1 MARLLTYVRR
11 YWHRYAFGIIC
22 TIATAILLTIIP
34 RLSGEAVNAIN
45 RGDYARLV
53 YLTKLMIVVALAM
66 GVARWFSRFVIFNC
80 GRDIE
85 YDLRNDLFAHL
96 SNLDQ
101 VFYQRL
107 KTGDLMS
114 RMINDLGS
122 VRMMIGM
129 GVLSFT
135 TVPVTFFFSL
145 VVMISLSP
153 RLSLAAMIP
162 YAFLFFAM
170 RWLTRTLMARSLGV
184 QEGLAAIGSKAQESL
199 SGIHVVKAYS
209 LEDHEAD
216 RFRAVNEQYNQ
227 QGLALARVRGALMPI
242 IKGTVGTSVMIV
254 LIYGGMLVRAKLI
267 SIGDI
272 VAFMGFLGQLA
283 WPTVSLGWTLSIYQ
297 RGRASMKRLE
307 EIFAATPTPSVEG
320 EEARLQIAGS
330 VHWDHV
336 SFSYFAD
343 GNASH
348 GSDANGGA
356 EARANGAVGD
366 TRAVSDD
373 GVPRSTDGAQRWAL
387 RDIDVMVPAGGK
399 LAIVGRT
406 GAGKSTMV
414 KLLARLMEPTAGRIL
429 LDGRDIR
436 ELPLKALRKTV
447 GMVPQEPI
455 LFSDT
460 IARNIAFGRVD
471 AALAEIE
478 AAARTAGLDGDISV
492 MPHGL
497 ETVVGERGM
506 SLSGG
511 QKQRVTIARLLV
523 YNPEVVVLDDA
534 LSSVDTETEK
544 AVLHS
549 LEEDVSDRTTIVVA
563 HRASTV
569 RDADHIVVL
578 DDGRIAERGTHEELM
593 AQRGIYAELFRR
605 QLLEEELAG
614 Y

>member
-1 MARLLTYVRR
+1 MARLFTYVRR
-11 YWHRYAFGIIC
+11 YWHRYTFGILC

-34 RLSGEAVNAIN
+34 RLSGEAINAIN
-45 RGDYARLV
+45 HGDYARLT
-53 YLTKLMIVVALAM
+53 YLAKWMIAVAFAM
-66 GVARWFSRFVIFNC
+66 GFARWFSRFVIFNC

-96 SNLDQ
+96 CGLDQ

-114 RMINDLGS
+114 RMINDLGA

-145 VVMISLSP
+145 AVMISLSP
-153 RLSLAAMIP
+153 RLSAAAMIP
-162 YAFLFFAM
+162 YAFLFFVM
-170 RWLTRTLMARSLGV
+170 RWLTRTLMVRSLGV

-199 SGIHVVKAYS
+199 SGIHVVKAYT
-209 LEDHEAD
+209 LEDREAE
-216 RFRAVNEQYNQ
+216 RFRAANEEYNQ

-242 IKGTVGTSVMIV
+242 IKGVVGTSVMIV

-307 EIFAATPTPSVEG
+307 EIFSAMPTPSVEG
-320 EEARLQIAGS
+320 DEARLQIAGS
-330 VHWDHV
+330 VQWDHV
-336 SFSYFAD
+336 SFSYFANGHPTNGNEASD
-343 GNASH
+343 GMALTYRVPNV
-348 GSDANGGA
+348 N
-356 EARANGAVGD
+356 
-366 TRAVSDD
+366 
-373 GVPRSTDGAQRWAL
+373 GVPGALVDAQRWAL
-387 RDIDVMVPAGGK
+387 KDIDVTVPAGGK

-406 GAGKSTMV
+406 GSGKSTMV

-460 IARNIAFGRVD
+460 IARNIAFGQID
-471 AALAEIE
+471 TALAEIE
-478 AAARTAGLDGDISV
+478 GAARTAGLDGDIAV

-523 YNPEVVVLDDA
+523 YNPAVVVLDDA

-544 AVLHS
+544 AVLRS
-549 LEEDVSDRTTIVVA
+549 LEENVKDRTTIVVA

-578 DDGRIAERGTHEELM
+578 DDGMIAERGTHEELM
-593 AQRGIYAELFRR
+593 ARRGIYAELFRR

>member
-11 YWHRYAFGIIC
+11 YWHRYAFGILC

-34 RLSGEAVNAIN
+34 RLSGEAINAIN
-45 RGDYARLV
+45 RGDYPRLV

-96 SNLDQ
+96 SDLDQ
-101 VFYQRL
+101 VFYQRI

-145 VVMISLSP
+145 AVMISLSP

-162 YAFLFFAM
+162 YAFLFFVM
-170 RWLTRTLMARSLGV
+170 RWLTRTLMVRSLGV

-209 LEDHEAD
+209 LEDREAD
-216 RFRAVNEQYNQ
+216 RFRAANAEYNE

-254 LIYGGMLVRAKLI
+254 LIYGGTLVRAKLI

-336 SFSYFAD
+336 SFSYFA
-343 GNASH
+343 N
-348 GSDANGGA
+348 GSAPHANNV
-356 EARANGAVGD
+356 NGADATAKVVDDNGD
-366 TRAVSDD
+366 RGA
-373 GVPRSTDGAQRWAL
+373 TDGAPRWAL
-387 RDIDVMVPAGGK
+387 RNIDVTVPAGGK

-414 KLLARLMEPTAGRIL
+414 KLLARLIEPTTGRIL

-460 IARNIAFGRVD
+460 IARNIAFGHVD
-471 AALAEIE
+471 APLSEVE
-478 AAARTAGLDGDISV
+478 AAARTAGLDGDIAV

-523 YNPEVVVLDDA
+523 YDPAVVVLDDA

-549 LEEDVSDRTTIVVA
+549 LEENVSDRTTIVVA

-578 DDGRIAERGTHEELM
+578 DEGRIAERGTHEELM
-593 AQRGIYAELFRR
+593 ARRGIYAELFRR

>member
-1 MARLLTYVRR
+1 MARLYTYVRR
-11 YWHRYAFGIIC
+11 YRHRYAFGILC

-34 RLSGEAVNAIN
+34 RLSGEAINAIN
-45 RGDYARLV
+45 RGEYARLV
-53 YLTKLMIVVALAM
+53 YLTKWMIAAALAM

-85 YDLRNDLFAHL
+85 YDLRNELFAHL
-96 SNLDQ
+96 CGLDQ

-114 RMINDLGS
+114 RMINDLGA

-135 TVPVTFFFSL
+135 SVPVTFFFSL
-145 VVMISLSP
+145 AVMISLSP
-153 RLSLAAMIP
+153 RLSAAAMIP
-162 YAFLFFAM
+162 YVFLFIVM

-199 SGIHVVKAYS
+199 SGIHVVKAYT
-209 LEDHEAD
+209 LEDREAE
-216 RFRAVNEQYNQ
+216 RFRAVNEEYNE

-242 IKGTVGTSVMIV
+242 IKGVVGTSVMIV

-307 EIFAATPTPSVEG
+307 EIFAATPTASIEG
-320 EEARLQIAGS
+320 EETRLQVAGS
-330 VHWDHV
+330 VHWDRV
-336 SFSYFAD
+336 SFSYFAN
-343 GNASH
+343 GQETNGKEANATSA
-348 GSDANGGA
+348 SANGTPGV
-356 EARANGAVGD
+356 NGAP
-366 TRAVSDD
+366 
-373 GVPRSTDGAQRWAL
+373 GVPDGAQRWAL
-387 RDIDVMVPAGGK
+387 KDIDVTVPAGGK

-436 ELPLKALRKTV
+436 EVPLKALRKTV

-471 AALAEIE
+471 ASLSGIA
-478 AAARTAGLDGDISV
+478 AAARTAGLEGDIAV

-523 YNPEVVVLDDA
+523 YDPAVVVLDDA

-544 AVLHS
+544 AVLRS
-549 LEEDVSDRTTIVVA
+549 LDENVKDRTTIVVA

-578 DDGRIAERGTHEELM
+578 DDGEIAERGTHEELM
-593 AQRGIYAELFRR
+593 ARRGIYAELFRR

>member
-1 MARLLTYVRR
+1 MQRLLAYIRR
-11 YWHRYAFGIIC
+11 YWHRYIFGILC
-22 TIATAILLTIIP
+22 TIATAVLLTIIP
-34 RLSGEAVNAIN
+34 RLSGEAINAVE
-45 RGDYARLV
+45 RGDYPRLV
-53 YLTKLMIVVALAM
+53 DLTKLMIVVAIAM

-96 SNLDQ
+96 CGLDQ
-101 VFYQRL
+101 VFYQRI

-114 RMINDLGS
+114 RMINDLGA
-122 VRMMIGM
+122 VRMMVGM

-135 TVPVTFFFSL
+135 NVPVTFFFAL
-145 VVMISLSP
+145 VFMFALSP
-153 RLSLAAMIP
+153 RLTGAAMIP
-162 YAFLFFAM
+162 YAMLFFVM
-170 RWLTRTLMARSLGV
+170 RWLTRTLMVRSLGV
-184 QEGLAAIGSKAQESL
+184 QEGLAAIGSKVQESL
-199 SGIHVVKAYS
+199 SGIHVVKAYT
-209 LEDHEAD
+209 LEDHEAK
-216 RFRAVNEQYNQ
+216 RFRAANNEYNE

-242 IKGTVGTSVMIV
+242 IKGPVGTSVMIV
-254 LIYGGMLVRAKLI
+254 LIYGGMLVRANVI

-272 VAFMGFLGQLA
+272 VAFMGYLSALA

-297 RGRASMKRLE
+297 RGRASMKRLQ
-307 EIFAATPTPSVEG
+307 EIFAAAPTPTVEG
-320 EEARLQIAGS
+320 EETRLQIAGS
-330 VHWDHV
+330 VEWENV
-336 SFSYFAD
+336 SFSYFANGAD
-343 GNASH
+343 SH
-348 GSDANGGA
+348 GRGAAMVANGS
-356 EARANGAVGD
+356 N
-366 TRAVSDD
+366 
-373 GVPRSTDGAQRWAL
+373 GVPGDAQRWAL
-387 RDIDVMVPAGGK
+387 RAIDVKVPAGGK

-414 KLLARLMEPTAGRIL
+414 KLLARLIEPTGGRIL

-460 IARNIAFGRVD
+460 IASNIAFGKV
-471 AALAEIE
+471 ATPISEIE
-478 AAARTAGLDGDISV
+478 AAARIAGLDGDLAV
-492 MPHGL
+492 MPHGV

-511 QKQRVTIARLLV
+511 QKQRVTIARLLN
-523 YNPEVVVLDDA
+523 YDPAVVVLDDA

-544 AVLHS
+544 AVLRS
-549 LEEDVSDRTTIVVA
+549 LDESVSDRTTIVVA

-578 DDGRIAERGTHEELM
+578 DDGMIAERGTHEELM
-593 AQRGIYAELFRR
+593 ARRGIYAELFRR

>member
-1 MARLLTYVRR
+1 MTRLYAYIRR
-11 YWHRYAFGIIC
+11 FWHRYFFGILC
-22 TIATAILLTIIP
+22 TIATAVLLTIIP
-34 RLSGEAVNAIN
+34 RLSGEAINAIN
-45 RGDYARLV
+45 RGDYSRLV
-53 YLTKLMIVVALAM
+53 HLTELMGVVAIAM
-66 GVARWFSRFVIFNC
+66 GLARYFSRVVIFNC
-80 GRDIE
+80 GRDVE
-85 YDLRNDLFAHL
+85 YDLRNDLFTHL
-96 SNLDQ
+96 CGLDQ

-114 RMINDLGS
+114 RMINDLNS

-135 TVPVTFFFSL
+135 SVPITFFFSL

-153 RLSLAAMIP
+153 RLSAAAMIP
-162 YAFLFFAM
+162 YALLFFVM

-184 QEGLAAIGSKAQESL
+184 QEGLAAIGAKAQESL
-199 SGIHVVKAYS
+199 SGIHVVKAYT
-209 LEDHEAD
+209 LEDHEAE
-216 RFRAVNEQYNQ
+216 RFRAVNSEYNE
-227 QGLALARVRGALMPI
+227 QGLALARVRGAMMPI

-254 LIYGGMLVRAKLI
+254 LIYGGMLVRANLI

-272 VAFMGFLGQLA
+272 VAFMGYLGQLA

-320 EEARLQIAGS
+320 EETRLQIAGS
-330 VHWDHV
+330 VHWDRV
-336 SFSYFAD
+336 SFSYFAN
-343 GNASH
+343 GN
-348 GSDANGGA
+348 DANGIDAGVNGDHGA
-356 EARANGAVGD
+356 PGGA
-366 TRAVSDD
+366 
-373 GVPRSTDGAQRWAL
+373 PRWAL

-471 AALAEIE
+471 ATLPEIE
-478 AAARTAGLDGDISV
+478 AAARTAGLDSDIAV

-544 AVLHS
+544 AVLRS
-549 LEEDVSDRTTIVVA
+549 LDENVSDRTTIVVA

-578 DDGRIAERGTHEELM
+578 DDGMVAERGTHEELM
-593 AQRGIYAELFRR
+593 ARRGIYAELFRR

>member
-1 MARLLTYVRR
+1 MRRLLVYIRR
-11 YWHRYAFGIIC
+11 YWLRYAFGLLC
-22 TIATAILLTIIP
+22 TIVTTTLTMVIP
-34 RLSGEAVNAIN
+34 RLSGLAVNAVVQGN
-45 RGDYARLV
+45 HARLV
-53 YLTKLMIVVALAM
+53 HLAEMMIAAALGM
-66 GVARWFSRFVIFNC
+66 GVVRWFSRFVIFNC

-85 YDLRNDLFAHL
+85 YNLRNELFAHL
-96 SNLDQ
+96 ARLGPD
-101 VFYQRL
+101 FYERL

-114 RMINDLGS
+114 RMINDLGA
-122 VRMMIGM
+122 VRMMVGM
-129 GVLSFT
+129 GVLQFT
-135 TVPVTFFFSL
+135 NTPLTFVYALAFMLALNLKLTL
-145 VVMISLSP
+145 VSM
-153 RLSLAAMIP
+153 AP
-162 YAFLFFAM
+162 YVVLFIFI
-170 RWLTRTLMARSLGV
+170 RWLTRTLMERNLKV
-184 QEGLAAIGSKAQESL
+184 QEGLGTIGSKVQESL
-199 SGIHVVKAYS
+199 SGIHVVKAYT
-209 LEDHEAD
+209 LEDHEAN
-216 RFRAVNEQYNQ
+216 RFRAINDQYNE

-254 LIYGGMLVRAKLI
+254 LIYGGTLVRANMI

-272 VAFMGFLGQLA
+272 VAFMGYLGQLA
-283 WPTVSLGWTLSIYQ
+283 WPTVALGWTLSIYQ

-307 EIFAATPTPSVEG
+307 EIFAETPTPSVEDP
-320 EEARLQIAGS
+320 ETAVQVAGS
-330 VHWDHV
+330 IQWDHV
-336 SFSYFAD
+336 SFSYFA
-343 GNASH
+343 
-348 GSDANGGA
+348 NGLA
-356 EARANGAVGD
+356 ANGASAVPNGD
-366 TRAVSDD
+366 HNEAGGR
-373 GVPRSTDGAQRWAL
+373 QHWAL
-387 RDIDVMVPAGGK
+387 RDIDVTVPAGGK

-414 KLLARLMEPTAGRIL
+414 KLLARLMEPTSGRIL

-436 ELPLKALRKTV
+436 ELPLKALRKIV

-460 IARNIAFGRVD
+460 IARNIASGRVD
-471 AALAEIE
+471 APLGEIE
-478 AAARTAGLDGDISV
+478 AAARTAGLEGDIAV

-523 YNPEVVVLDDA
+523 YDPDVVVLDDA

-544 AVLHS
+544 GVLRS
-549 LEEDVSDRTTIVVA
+549 LAANVSDRTTIVVA

-578 DDGRIAERGTHEELM
+578 DDGRIAERGTHEDLM

>member
-1 MARLLTYVRR
+1 MQRLYAYIRR
-11 YWHRYAFGIIC
+11 YWHRYIFGVLC
-22 TIATAILLTIIP
+22 TIATAVLLTIIP
-34 RLSGEAVNAIN
+34 RLSGEATNAIN
-45 RGDYARLV
+45 RGDYPRLV
-53 YLTKLMIVVALAM
+53 YLTKLMIAVAIAM
-66 GVARWFSRFVIFNC
+66 GAARWFSRFVIFNC
-80 GRDIE
+80 GRDVE

-96 SNLDQ
+96 CNLDQ
-101 VFYQRL
+101 VFYQRI

-114 RMINDLGS
+114 RMINDLGA
-122 VRMMIGM
+122 VRMMVGM

-135 TVPVTFFFSL
+135 NVPVTFFFAL
-145 VVMISLSP
+145 VFMFSLSP
-153 RLSLAAMIP
+153 RLTGAAMIP
-162 YAFLFFAM
+162 YGMLFFVM
-170 RWLTRTLMARSLGV
+170 RWLTRTLMNRSLGV
-184 QEGLAAIGSKAQESL
+184 QEGLAAIGSRVQESL
-199 SGIHVVKAYS
+199 SGIHVVKAYTI
-209 LEDHEAD
+209 EDHEAK
-216 RFRAVNEQYNQ
+216 RFRAANEEYNE

-254 LIYGGMLVRAKLI
+254 LIYGGMLVRANII

-272 VAFMGFLGQLA
+272 VAFMGYLGALA

-307 EIFAATPTPSVEG
+307 EIFAARPTPTVEG
-320 EEARLQIAGS
+320 DEAQLEIAGS
-330 VHWDHV
+330 VEWENV
-336 SFSYFAD
+336 SFSYFAN
-343 GNASH
+343 GVGAQEYNAVTAANGSAAA
-348 GSDANGGA
+348 GSDG
-356 EARANGAVGD
+356 
-366 TRAVSDD
+366 
-373 GVPRSTDGAQRWAL
+373 QRWAL
-387 RDIDVMVPAGGK
+387 RGIDVKVPAGGK

-414 KLLARLMEPTAGRIL
+414 KLLARLIEPTGGRIL

-447 GMVPQEPI
+447 GMVPQEPM

-460 IARNIAFGRVD
+460 IARNIAFGKV
-471 AALAEIE
+471 ATPIPEIE
-478 AAARTAGLDGDISV
+478 AAARVAGLDGDIAV

-511 QKQRVTIARLLV
+511 QKQRVTIARLLN
-523 YNPEVVVLDDA
+523 YDPAGVVLDNA

-549 LEEDVSDRTTIVVA
+549 LEESVSGRTTIVVA

-578 DDGRIAERGTHEELM
+578 DEGSVAERGTHEELM
-593 AQRGIYAELFRR
+593 ARHGIYAELFRR

>member
-1 MARLLTYVRR
+1 MQRLFAYIRR
-11 YWHRYAFGIIC
+11 YWLRYIFGILC
-22 TIATAILLTIIP
+22 TIATAVLLTIIP
-34 RLSGEAVNAIN
+34 RLSGEATNAIN
-45 RGDYARLV
+45 HGDYPRLV
-53 YLTKLMIVVALAM
+53 ALTQLMIVVAIAM
-66 GVARWFSRFVIFNC
+66 GAARWFSRVVIFNC
-80 GRDIE
+80 GRDVE

-96 SNLDQ
+96 CNLDQ
-101 VFYQRL
+101 VFYQRI

-114 RMINDLGS
+114 RMINDLS
-122 VRMMIGM
+122 AVRMMVGM

-135 TVPVTFFFSL
+135 NVPVTFFFAL
-145 VVMISLSP
+145 VFMFSLSP
-153 RLSLAAMIP
+153 RLTGAAMIP
-162 YAFLFFAM
+162 YAMLFFVM
-170 RWLTRTLMARSLGV
+170 RWLTRTLMNRSLGV
-184 QEGLAAIGSKAQESL
+184 QEGLAAIGAKVQESL
-199 SGIHVVKAYS
+199 SGVHVVKAYTI
-209 LEDHEAD
+209 EDHEAQ
-216 RFRAVNEQYNQ
+216 RFREANEEYNE

-254 LIYGGMLVRAKLI
+254 LIYGGMLVRASVI

-272 VAFMGFLGQLA
+272 VAFMGYLGALA

-307 EIFAATPTPSVEG
+307 EIFAAPPTLTVAG
-320 EEARLQIAGS
+320 EDARLEVAGS
-330 VHWDHV
+330 VEWENV
-336 SFSYFAD
+336 SFSYFA
-343 GNASH
+343 
-348 GSDANGGA
+348 NGFENPGHVPA
-356 EARANGAVGD
+356 LSANGANGTGD
-366 TRAVSDD
+366 
-373 GVPRSTDGAQRWAL
+373 AQRWAL
-387 RDIDVMVPAGGK
+387 RGIDVKVPAGGK

-414 KLLARLMEPTAGRIL
+414 KLLARLIEPTDGRVL

-447 GMVPQEPI
+447 GMVPQEPM

-460 IARNIAFGRVD
+460 IARNIAFGNV
-471 AALAEIE
+471 ATPLPEIE
-478 AAARTAGLDGDISV
+478 RDARVAGLDGDIAV

-511 QKQRVTIARLLV
+511 QKQRVTIARLLN
-523 YNPEVVVLDDA
+523 YDPAIVVLDDA

-549 LEEDVSDRTTIVVA
+549 LEENVSGRTTIVVA

-578 DDGRIAERGTHEELM
+578 DEGIVAERGTHEELM
-593 AQRGIYAELFRR
+593 ARHGIYAELFRR
-605 QLLEEELAG
+605 QLLEEELVG

>member
-1 MARLLTYVRR
+1 MARLITYVRR
-11 YWHRYAFGIIC
+11 YWHRYAFGILC
-22 TIATAILLTIIP
+22 TVATAILLTIIP

-45 RGDYARLV
+45 HGDYPRLV

-145 VVMISLSP
+145 AVMISLSP

-162 YAFLFFAM
+162 YAFLFFVM
-170 RWLTRTLMARSLGV
+170 RWLTRTLMVRSLGV

-209 LEDHEAD
+209 LEDREAD
-216 RFRAVNEQYNQ
+216 RFRAVNREYNE

-254 LIYGGMLVRAKLI
+254 LIYGGMLVRANSI

-307 EIFAATPTPSVEG
+307 EIFAATPTPSVAG
-320 EEARLQIAGS
+320 GEARLQIAGS
-330 VHWDHV
+330 VHWDQV
-336 SFSYFAD
+336 SFSYFAKGAA
-343 GNASH
+343 GNGA
-348 GSDANGGA
+348 GAMAGGA
-356 EARANGAVGD
+356 FSENG
-366 TRAVSDD
+366 D
-373 GVPRSTDGAQRWAL
+373 GPAADGAQRWAL
-387 RDIDVMVPAGGK
+387 RDIDVRVPAGGK

-447 GMVPQEPI
+447 GIVPQEPI

-460 IARNIAFGRVD
+460 IARNIAFGRADTPFSAV
-471 AALAEIE
+471 E
-478 AAARTAGLDGDISV
+478 AAARTAGLDGDIAV

-523 YNPEVVVLDDA
+523 YDPAVVVLDDA
-534 LSSVDTETEK
+534 LSSVDTETER

-549 LEEDVSDRTTIVVA
+549 LEENVSDRTTIVVA

-569 RDADHIVVL
+569 RDADQIVVL
-578 DDGRIAERGTHEELM
+578 DDGAIAERGTHEELM
-593 AQRGIYAELFRR
+593 ARRGIYAELFRR
-605 QLLEEELAG
+605 QLLEDELAG